1 MKNIFL
7 ATFFIAIMSAQGPL
21 DPAVLTKPLSDSW
34 PTYSGDYSGKRYSS
48 LTQINQ
54 SNVKNLTL
62 GWVSRVAS
70 GSGGGG
76 RGATPTIVG
85 GVAQTE
91 STAGG
96 GGGTNI
102 RAAILEVNGILY
114 FSTPDNAWAMDARD
128 GHELWHFYWRTKGGT
143 HIGNRGLGMWG
154 NWLYMETPDDYL
166 PRRKDWKRALAQRN
180 RRFQFAILLD
190 HGSHCHRQSH
200 SGRHWRRSG

>member
-7 ATFFIAIMSAQGPL
+7 GTFFIAVVSAQGPL
-21 DPAVLTKPLSDSW
+21 DPASLTKPLGDSW

-48 LTQINQ
+48 LTEINQ

-76 RGATPTIVG
+76 RGAAPTIVG

-102 RAAILEVNGILY
+102 
-114 FSTPDNAWAMDARD
+114 
-128 GHELWHFYWRTKGGT
+128 
-143 HIGNRGLGMWG
+143 
-154 NWLYMETPDDYL
+154 
-166 PRRKDWKRALAQRN
+166 
-180 RRFQFAILLD
+180 
-190 HGSHCHRQSH
+190 
-200 SGRHWRRSG
+200 